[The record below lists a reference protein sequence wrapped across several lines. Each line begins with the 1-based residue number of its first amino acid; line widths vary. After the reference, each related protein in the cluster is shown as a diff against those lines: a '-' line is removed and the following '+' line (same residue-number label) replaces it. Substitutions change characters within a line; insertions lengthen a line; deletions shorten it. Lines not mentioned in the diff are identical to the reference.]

1 MYFYRQKISG
11 SDHLCKYKNLF
22 RLTWENAGS
31 WSQEYNRARTGGWGG
46 GGRASHFLKNI

>member
-11 SDHLCKYKNLF
+11 SGHLCKYKNLF

-31 WSQEYNRARTGGWGG
+31 WSQEYNRTRTGGGAG
-46 GGRASHFLKNI
+46 PPTF